1 MTAVQGYK
9 VYYNTR
15 ETKNWMVHEVSKDF
29 STAEIDGLKAFT
41 LYHVYVLAYSDEGNE
56 LPSRMHNVNTSEGG
70 KIN

>member
-1 MTAVQGYK
+1 MTAVEGYK
-9 VYYNTR
+9 VYYSTR
-15 ETKNWMVHEVSKDF
+15 ETQNWMVHEVSKAF

-41 LYHVYVLAYSDEGNE
+41 LYHVYVLAYSGEDND